1 MKKNLFFVALAA
13 LALASC
19 SDDTFVGENSPNLG
33 SANGDGSIQFSSNLP
48 NATRTGEFIGA
59 TAAEKLGSM
68 FVVEGTK
75 GSEQT
80 NSPST
85 DVVFDNYLV
94 GYGYNTAGT
103 TESNT
108 NNWEYVGKQAGIG

>member
-59 TAAEKLGSM
+59 TAAEKLGNN
-68 FVVEGTK
+68 FYVTGTK
-75 GSEQT
+75 ADMEAT
-80 NSPST
+80 PAIPTASPT
-85 DVVFDNYLV
+85 TKLVFVPPSFIAL
-94 GYGYNTAGT
+94 
-103 TESNT
+103 
-108 NNWEYVGKQAGIG
+108 